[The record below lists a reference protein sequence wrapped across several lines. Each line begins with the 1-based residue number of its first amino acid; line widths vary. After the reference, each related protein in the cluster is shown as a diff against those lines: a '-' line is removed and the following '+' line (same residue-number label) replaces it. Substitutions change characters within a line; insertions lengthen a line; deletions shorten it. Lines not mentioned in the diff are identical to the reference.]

1 MIERNWRLPVTKL
14 RVMGEQGY
22 KKIQPLDSTM
32 KRMTNMK
39 KYSGRK
45 TSTAITAAAIAI
57 ASVVMTSVWQ
67 IPQATASSLE
77 EIKASRE
84 ISVPIDQVWNV
95 VSDIDNETKYWPTFK
110 AIRNV
115 NMSAVNMTANTTER
129 EVTLEVGPQGET
141 ITHQFVTVNS
151 EQFVVETNIT
161 EGPVTGTRVLTLSP
175 SSNTNATKID
185 VFWNVDLSG
194 IPIFG
199 RGFAKDGIMRTT
211 EEALGNIA
219 AEVEVK

>member
-1 MIERNWRLPVTKL
+1 
-14 RVMGEQGY
+14 
-22 KKIQPLDSTM
+22 M
-32 KRMTNMK
+32 KRMTSVK
-39 KYSGRK
+39 KYTNRK
-45 TSTAITAAAIAI
+45 TSTAITVVAIAI

-84 ISVPIDQVWNV
+84 ISAPIDQVWSV
-95 VSDIDNETKYWPTFK
+95 VSDVDNETKYWSTFK
-110 AIRNV
+110 AIRNI
-115 NMSAVNMTANTTER
+115 NMTAINMTANTTER
-129 EVTLEVGPQGET
+129 EVTLVAGPQGET

-175 SSNTNATKID
+175 SSSNTNATKID

-211 EEALGNIA
+211 EEALSNIA

>member
-1 MIERNWRLPVTKL
+1 
-14 RVMGEQGY
+14 
-22 KKIQPLDSTM
+22 M

-39 KYSGRK
+39 KYTSRKK
-45 TSTAITAAAIAI
+45 TSTAITAVVAIAI
-57 ASVVMTSVWQ
+57 ASSVFMTSVWQ

-84 ISVPIDQVWNV
+84 VSAPIDQVWNV
-95 VSDIDNETKYWPTFK
+95 VSDLDNETKYWSTFK
-110 AIRNV
+110 AIKNI
-115 NMSAVNMTANTTER
+115 NKTAINMTANTTER
-129 EVTLEVGPQGET
+129 EVTLAAGPLGET

-151 EQFVVETNIT
+151 EQFVVQTNIT
-161 EGPVTGTRVLTLSP
+161 EGPVTGTRLLTLNPS

-185 VFWNVDLSG
+185 VLWNVDLSG

-211 EEALGNIA
+211 EEALSNIA
-219 AEVEVK
+219 AEVEAK

>member
-1 MIERNWRLPVTKL
+1 
-14 RVMGEQGY
+14 
-22 KKIQPLDSTM
+22 M
-32 KRMTNMK
+32 KRMRNMK
-39 KYSGRK
+39 KYGSRI
-45 TSTAITAAAIAI
+45 TSTAITVVAVAI

-67 IPQATASSLE
+67 IPQATASSVE

-84 ISVPIDQVWNV
+84 ISAPIDQVWNV
-95 VSDIDNETKYWPTFK
+95 VSDVDNETKYWSTFK
-110 AIRNV
+110 TIKNINTTATNT
-115 NMSAVNMTANTTER
+115 TANTTER
-129 EVTLEVGPQGET
+129 EVTLSTGPLGET
-141 ITHQFVTVNS
+141 VTHQFVTVNS